1 MAAPISTPLPPAPS
15 RSEGEAV
22 FVPKAN
28 AFLGALE
35 PFRVDLQA
43 QADFINGIFTIQ
55 PEIAGVDA
63 ISAEVVAVAGNAA
76 NINAVA
82 GNQANI
88 DAVNANK
95 ANIDKVAAIDTD
107 VSAVADID
115 SDVSALVANEANVNT
130 VAANVADVVSVAA
143 IDTDVSTVASISADV
158 ITVAGI
164 SAEVVAAE
172 ANATAATQAAQ
183 SALGDQQASAASALS
198 AANSATAA
206 LQSKN
211 QAALITGLD
220 TVDAAVASALANEPS
235 RQDAHRRAVED
246 ATGGRNTVR
255 FTTKGQPCYFYV
267 QPKYN
272 LEDLP
277 GWDPADGTG
286 VHPAFIQNGVEKGS
300 ILVGIYQAAEIA
312 GEAVSQGFRTP
323 RVSINYD
330 NALALC
336 RASGAGFDMAS
347 NWDWSAVAMWCM
359 ANGFQP
365 RGNSSY
371 GCSHEKLWE
380 TGSLI
385 DPSLP
390 LAEPDAPGKS
400 TLTGS
405 GPNGWRHDN
414 SPHGIADLVGNVWE
428 WQAGFKL
435 VDGVAHIA
443 PDGGVYTEEQYI
455 DTEFSPALANPWSN
469 TSSDGAPS
477 ILKQALIVPS
487 SAQSPVGRGYINAE
501 GERLPTRGGNRSN
514 GAAVGPGALY
524 LDNARANARSS
535 LGFRLVFRE

>member
-35 PFRVDLQA
+35 PFRVELQA
-43 QADFINGIFTIQ
+43 QADFVNGIFTIQ
-55 PEIAGVDA
+55 PEIAAVGA

-82 GNQANI
+82 GSQANI

-158 ITVAGI
+158 STVAGI

-211 QAALITGLD
+211 QAALITGLG
-220 TVDAAVASALANEPS
+220 TVEAAVASALANEPS
-235 RQDAHRRAVED
+235 RQDAHRRDVED

-255 FTTKGQPCYFYV
+255 FTNKGEPCYFYV
-267 QPKYN
+267 LPKYN

-277 GWDPADGTG
+277 GWDSADGTG

-312 GEAVSQGFRTP
+312 GEAVSQGFRAP
-323 RVSINYD
+323 KVSINYD

-336 RASGAGFDMAS
+336 RASGAGFDMMS

-365 RGNSSY
+365 LGNSAY
-371 GCSHEKLWE
+371 GRSHEKLWE
-380 TGSLI
+380 TGSLV

-390 LAEPDAPGKS
+390 LGAPDAFGKT

-405 GPNGWRHDN
+405 GPNTWRHDN
-414 SPHGIADLVGNVWE
+414 SPFGIADLVGNIWE
-428 WQAGFKL
+428 WNTGFKL

-443 PDGGVYTEEQYI
+443 PDNGVYTEEQYL
-455 DTEFSPALANPWSN
+455 DTGFSPAIANPWSN
-469 TSSDGAPS
+469 TSSDGAPA

-487 SAQSPVGRGYINAE
+487 SAQSPVGRGYIDIA
-501 GERLPTRGGNRSN
+501 GERLPRRGDYRIN
-514 GAAVGPGALY
+514 GSYVGLGAL
-524 LDNARANARSS
+524 S
-535 LGFRLVFRE
+535 LNNVRTGSGNDRGFRLTFRE